1 MEYDPTNLKGWNVI
15 SDTLPCTVSNALF
28 NVYTVDDVMYIYCL
42 FVIVNTGR
50 C

>member
-1 MEYDPTNLKGWNVI
+1 MEYDPTNLRGWSVI

-28 NVYTVDDVMYIYCL
+28 NVDDVMYIILYCL
-42 FVIVNTGR
+42 FVIVITGG